1 MKKTS
6 WAAIAMLAVAIT
18 WGAAFVLMKDAI
30 QNQPFYDFL
39 ATRFTLA
46 VLVMIA
52 FRPSVLKAIDSAT
65 LKHGV
70 ILGTLLAGGYI
81 TQTIGLELTTAAI
94 TGFITGLYVVLTPL
108 IGWLMFGNKIN
119 KQLVIGI
126 ALAFI
131 ALGFLTLNGFAIDVN
146 QLWVVLCAILFAGHI
161 VGLSVWSP
169 GKDVYALTLV
179 QLALVAIYSWAGALM
194 DGSYDAPVNGDGWFA
209 IVFTAVFSTAVA
221 FLVQTWAQSIM
232 DPSRVAIFLTTE
244 VLWTAVIA
252 VLVGQEVLGLKTVLG
267 GALMVAAMLVVEWP
281 TKSSKDLPVQP
292 RLLD

>member
-30 QNQPFYDFL
+30 QDQPFYDFL

-52 FRPSVLKAIDSAT
+52 FRPRVLKAIDAPT

-146 QLWVVLCAILFAGHI
+146 QLWVVLCAVLFAGHI

-252 VLVGQEVLGLKTVLG
+252 VLVGQEVLGMKTVLG

>member
-1 MKKTS
+1 
-6 WAAIAMLAVAIT
+6 
-18 WGAAFVLMKDAI
+18 MKDAI
-30 QNQPFYDFL
+30 QDQPFYDFL

-52 FRPSVLKAIDSAT
+52 FRPKVLKAIDGPT

-70 ILGTLLAGGYI
+70 VLGTLLAGGYI

>member
-6 WAAIAMLAVAIT
+6 WAAIALLAVAIT

-30 QNQPFYDFL
+30 AEQPFNDFL

-46 VLVMIA
+46 ALVMIA
-52 FRPSVLKAIDSAT
+52 FRPSVLKSINAPL
-65 LKHGV
+65 LKHGAL
-70 ILGTLLAGGYI
+70 LGTLLSGGYI

-108 IGWLMFGNKIN
+108 LGWMMFGTKIN

-126 ALAFI
+126 VLAFI
-131 ALGFLTLNGFAIDVN
+131 ALGLLTLNGFSIDAN
-146 QLWVVLCAILFAGHI
+146 QLWIVLCALLFAGHI

-179 QLALVAIYSWAGALM
+179 QLIMVAAYSWVGAFL
-194 DGSYDAPVNGDGWFA
+194 DGGYDAPVDGNGWFA
-209 IVFTAVFSTAVA
+209 IIFTAVFSTAVA

-232 DPSRVAIFLTTE
+232 DASRVAIFLTTE

-267 GALMVAAMLVVEWP
+267 GAVMVAAMLVVEWP
-281 TKSSKDLPVQP
+281 TKASKELPVQP

>member
-30 QNQPFYDFL
+30 QDQPFYDFL

-126 ALAFI
+126 ALAFV

>member
-6 WAAIAMLAVAIT
+6 WAAIALLSVAIT

-30 QNQPFYDFL
+30 ANQPFNDFL

-46 VLVMIA
+46 ALVMIA
-52 FRPSVLKAIDSAT
+52 FRPRVLKAIDGPM

-70 ILGTLLAGGYI
+70 LLGTLLAGGYI

-119 KQLVIGI
+119 KQLLVGI
-126 ALAFI
+126 TLAVV
-131 ALGFLTLNGFAIDVN
+131 ALGLLTINGFSIDVN
-146 QLWVVLCAILFAGHI
+146 QLWIVLCALLFAGHI

-179 QLALVAIYSWAGALM
+179 QLMMVAAYSWVGAFL
-194 DGSYDAPVNGDGWFA
+194 DGDYDAPVNADGWFA
-209 IVFTAVFSTAVA
+209 IIFTAVLSTAVA

-252 VLVGQEVLGLKTVLG
+252 VLVGQEILGLKTVLG

-281 TKSSKDLPVQP
+281 TKSSKELPVQP

>member
-1 MKKTS
+1 MRKTT
-6 WAAIAMLAVAIT
+6 WAAFALLAVAIA

-30 QNQPFYDFL
+30 AAQPFYDFL

-52 FRPSVLKAIDSAT
+52 IKPGVLKAFDGPL

-70 ILGTLLAGGYI
+70 VLGTLLAFGYI

-94 TGFITGLYVVLTPL
+94 TGFITGLYVVLTPIL
-108 IGWLMFGNKIN
+108 GWLMFGNKIN
-119 KQLVIGI
+119 RQLIIGVVLAVL
-126 ALAFI
+126 ALAI
-131 ALGFLTLNGFAIDVN
+131 LTLNGFSVDVN
-146 QLWVVLCAILFAGHI
+146 QLWVVLCALLFAGHI

-169 GKDVYALTLV
+169 GKDVYALTV
-179 QLALVAIYSWAGALM
+179 MQLAMVAIYSWAGAML
-194 DGSYDAPVNGDGWFA
+194 DGRYDPPVNFDGWFA
-209 IVFTAVFSTAVA
+209 VVFTAVFSTAVA

-252 VLVGQEVLGLKTVLG
+252 VIVGQEILGLKTVLG
-267 GALMVAAMLVVEWP
+267 GAIMVAAMLVVEWP
-281 TKSSKDLPVQP
+281 TKSSKSLPVQP

>member
-1 MKKTS
+1 
-6 WAAIAMLAVAIT
+6 
-18 WGAAFVLMKDAI
+18 MKDAI
-30 QNQPFYDFL
+30 QDQPFYDFL

-81 TQTIGLELTTAAI
+81 AQTIGLELTTAAI

-146 QLWVVLCAILFAGHI
+146 QLWVVLCAVLFAGHI

-281 TKSSKDLPVQP
+281 SKSSKDLPVQP

>member
-30 QNQPFYDFL
+30 QDQPFYDFL

-52 FRPSVLKAIDSAT
+52 FRPRVLKAIDGQT

-126 ALAFI
+126 ALAFV

>member
-52 FRPSVLKAIDSAT
+52 FRPRVLKAIDAQT

-146 QLWVVLCAILFAGHI
+146 QLWVVLCAVLFAGHI

-179 QLALVAIYSWAGALM
+179 QLALVAIYSWIGALM
-194 DGSYDAPVNGDGWFA
+194 DGSYDAPTNGDGWFA

>member
-30 QNQPFYDFL
+30 QDQPFYDFL

-52 FRPSVLKAIDSAT
+52 FRPRVLRAIDGPT

-70 ILGTLLAGGYI
+70 VLGTLLAGGYI

-119 KQLVIGI
+119 KQLVVGI

-131 ALGFLTLNGFAIDVN
+131 ALGFLTLYGFAIDVN

>member
-1 MKKTS
+1 MKKTT
-6 WAAIAMLAVAIT
+6 WAAIALLAVAIA
-18 WGAAFVLMKDAI
+18 WGAAFVVMKDAI
-30 QNQPFYDFL
+30 AAQPFNDFL
-39 ATRFTLA
+39 AIRFTLA

-52 FRPSVLKAIDSAT
+52 FRPSVLKAIDGKL

-70 ILGTLLAGGYI
+70 LLGTLLSGGYI

-108 IGWLMFGNKIN
+108 LGWLMFGNKIN

-126 ALAFI
+126 VL
-131 ALGFLTLNGFAIDVN
+131 ALGALGLLTLNGFNVDVN
-146 QLWVVLCAILFAGHI
+146 QLWIVLCALLFAGHI

-169 GKDVYALTLV
+169 GKDVYALTLI
-179 QLALVAIYSWAGALM
+179 QLAMVALYSWAGAIL
-194 DGSYDAPVNGDGWFA
+194 DGDYDPPVDANGWFA
-209 IVFTAVFSTAVA
+209 VVFTAVFSTAVA

-267 GALMVAAMLVVEWP
+267 GVVMVAAMLVVEWP
-281 TKSSKDLPVQP
+281 SKEALPVQP
-292 RLLD
+292 RLID

>member
-6 WAAIAMLAVAIT
+6 IASIAMLAVAIT

-30 QNQPFYDFL
+30 ANQPFYDFL
-39 ATRFTLA
+39 ASRFTLA

-52 FRPSVLKAIDSAT
+52 FRPSVLKKINAKL

-70 ILGTLLAGGYI
+70 LLGILLAGGYI

-108 IGWLMFGNKIN
+108 LGWMMFGNRIN
-119 KQLVIGI
+119 KQLVVGTL
-126 ALAFI
+126 LAFI
-131 ALGFLTLNGFAIDVN
+131 ALGVLTLNGFSVEVG
-146 QLWVVLCAILFAGHI
+146 QLWIVLCAILFAGHI

-169 GKDVYALTLV
+169 GKDAYALTLV
-179 QLALVAIYSWAGALM
+179 QLSVVAVISWFGALM
-194 DGSYDAPVNGDGWFA
+194 DGGYQAPMDGNGWFA
-209 IVFTAVFSTAVA
+209 VIFTAVFSTAVA
-221 FLVQTWAQSIM
+221 FLVQTWAQGIM

-267 GALMVAAMLVVEWP
+267 GLIMVAAMLTVEWP
-281 TKSSKDLPVQP
+281 TKASKILPVQP

>member
-1 MKKTS
+1 MNKRT
-6 WAAIAMLAVAIT
+6 IASISMLAVAIT

-30 QNQPFYDFL
+30 ANQPFYDFL
-39 ATRFTLA
+39 ASRFTLA

-52 FRPSVLKAIDSAT
+52 FRPRVLRAIDAKL

-70 ILGTLLAGGYI
+70 LLGILLAGGYI

-108 IGWLMFGNKIN
+108 LGWMMFGNKVN
-119 KQLVIGI
+119 KQLVIGTL
-126 ALAFI
+126 LAFI
-131 ALGFLTLNGFAIDVN
+131 ALGVLTLNGFSVDVN
-146 QLWVVLCAILFAGHI
+146 QLWIVLCALLFAGHI

-169 GKDVYALTLV
+169 GKDAYALTLV
-179 QLALVAIYSWAGALM
+179 QLAVVAIISWFGALL
-194 DGSYDAPVNGDGWFA
+194 DGGYEAPVDGNGWFA
-209 IVFTAVFSTAVA
+209 VIFTAVFSTALA
-221 FLVQTWAQSIM
+221 FLVQTWAQSII

-252 VLVGQEVLGLKTVLG
+252 VLVGQEVLGFKTVMG
-267 GALMVAAMLVVEWP
+267 GLIMVTAMLIVEWP
-281 TKSSKDLPVQP
+281 TKSSRALPVQP

>member
-30 QNQPFYDFL
+30 QDQPFYDFL

-52 FRPSVLKAIDSAT
+52 FRPKVLKAIDGPT

-70 ILGTLLAGGYI
+70 VLGTLLAGGYI

-119 KQLVIGI
+119 KQLVVGI

>member
-30 QNQPFYDFL
+30 QDQPFYDFL

-52 FRPSVLKAIDSAT
+52 FRPKVLKAIDGPT

>member
-30 QNQPFYDFL
+30 QDQPFYDFL

-52 FRPSVLKAIDSAT
+52 FRPRVLKALDSAT

-119 KQLVIGI
+119 KQLVVGI

-131 ALGFLTLNGFAIDVN
+131 ALGFLTLNGFSIDVN
-146 QLWVVLCAILFAGHI
+146 QLWIVLCAVLFAGHI

-179 QLALVAIYSWAGALM
+179 QLALVAIYSWAGALI

-281 TKSSKDLPVQP
+281 TKSAKDLPVQP

>member
-30 QNQPFYDFL
+30 QDQPFYDFL

-52 FRPSVLKAIDSAT
+52 FRPRVLKAIDGQT

>member
-30 QNQPFYDFL
+30 QDQPFYDFL

-52 FRPSVLKAIDSAT
+52 FRPRVLKAIDAPT

>member
-30 QNQPFYDFL
+30 QDQPFYDFL

-52 FRPSVLKAIDSAT
+52 FRPKVLKAIDGPT

-70 ILGTLLAGGYI
+70 VLGTLLAGGYI

-194 DGSYDAPVNGDGWFA
+194 DGK
-209 IVFTAVFSTAVA
+209 
-221 FLVQTWAQSIM
+221 L
-232 DPSRVAIFLTTE
+232 
-244 VLWTAVIA
+244 
-252 VLVGQEVLGLKTVLG
+252 
-267 GALMVAAMLVVEWP
+267 
-281 TKSSKDLPVQP
+281 
-292 RLLD
+292 

>member
-1 MKKTS
+1 MKKTT
-6 WAAIAMLAVAIT
+6 WAALALLDVAIA

-30 QNQPFYDFL
+30 AAQPFNDFL

-52 FRPSVLKAIDSAT
+52 FRPSVLKSLDSKL

-70 ILGTLLAGGYI
+70 LLGTLLSGGYI

-108 IGWLMFGNKIN
+108 LGWMMFGNKIN

-126 ALAFI
+126 VL
-131 ALGFLTLNGFAIDVN
+131 ALGALGLLTLNGFSVDVN
-146 QLWVVLCAILFAGHI
+146 QLWVVLCALLFAGHI
-161 VGLSVWSP
+161 VGLSIWSP
-169 GKDVYALTLV
+169 GKDVYALTLI
-179 QLALVAIYSWAGALM
+179 QLAMVAVYSWAGAML
-194 DGSYDAPVNGDGWFA
+194 DGGYDPPVNGDGWFA
-209 IVFTAVFSTAVA
+209 VIFTAVFSTAVA

-252 VLVGQEVLGLKTVLG
+252 VIVGQEVLGLKTVLG
-267 GALMVAAMLVVEWP
+267 GAVMVAAMLVVEWP
-281 TKSSKDLPVQP
+281 TKSSKELPIQP
-292 RLLD
+292 RLVD

>member
-1 MKKTS
+1 
-6 WAAIAMLAVAIT
+6 MLAVAIT

-30 QNQPFYDFL
+30 QDQPFYDFL

-52 FRPSVLKAIDSAT
+52 FRPKVLKAIDGPT

-70 ILGTLLAGGYI
+70 VLGTLLAGGYI

-281 TKSSKDLPVQP
+281 TKASKDLPVQP

>member
-30 QNQPFYDFL
+30 QDQPFYDFL

-52 FRPSVLKAIDSAT
+52 FRPKVLKAIDGPT

-70 ILGTLLAGGYI
+70 VLGTLLAGGYI

-281 TKSSKDLPVQP
+281 TKASKDLPVQP

>member
-30 QNQPFYDFL
+30 QDQPFYDFL

-146 QLWVVLCAILFAGHI
+146 QLWIVLCALLFAGHI

-194 DGSYDAPVNGDGWFA
+194 DGRYDAPVNGNGWFA

-267 GALMVAAMLVVEWP
+267 GAVMVAAMLVVEWP

>member
-1 MKKTS
+1 MKKTT
-6 WAAIAMLAVAIT
+6 WAAIALLAVAIA
-18 WGAAFVLMKDAI
+18 WGAAFVVMKDAI
-30 QNQPFYDFL
+30 AAQPFNDFL
-39 ATRFTLA
+39 AIRFTLA

-52 FRPSVLKAIDSAT
+52 FRPSVLKAIDGKL

-70 ILGTLLAGGYI
+70 LLGTLLSGGYI

-108 IGWLMFGNKIN
+108 LGWLMFGNKIN

-126 ALAFI
+126 VL
-131 ALGFLTLNGFAIDVN
+131 ALGALGLLTLNGFSVDVN
-146 QLWVVLCAILFAGHI
+146 QLWIVLCALLFAGHI

-169 GKDVYALTLV
+169 GKDVYALTLI
-179 QLALVAIYSWAGALM
+179 QLAMVALYSWAGAIL
-194 DGSYDAPVNGDGWFA
+194 DGDYDPPVDANGWFA
-209 IVFTAVFSTAVA
+209 VVFTAVFSTAVA

-267 GALMVAAMLVVEWP
+267 GVVMVAAMLVVEWP
-281 TKSSKDLPVQP
+281 TKSSKELPIQP
-292 RLLD
+292 RLVD

>member
-6 WAAIAMLAVAIT
+6 WAAIAMISVAFA

-30 QNQPFYDFL
+30 ANQPFYDFL

-52 FRPSVLKAIDSAT
+52 FRPKVLKSIDAKL

-70 ILGTLLAGGYI
+70 LLGILLSGGYI

-108 IGWLMFGNKIN
+108 LGWMMFGNKIT
-119 KQLVIGI
+119 KQLVIGS
-126 ALAFI
+126 LTAFA
-131 ALGFLTLNGFAIDVN
+131 ALGVLTLNGFSVDVN
-146 QLWVVLCAILFAGHI
+146 QLWIVLCALLFAGHI
-161 VGLSVWSP
+161 VGLSVWGP

-179 QLALVAIYSWAGALM
+179 QLAVVAVISWAGAML
-194 DGSYDAPVNGDGWFA
+194 DGGYQAPINTDGWFA
-209 IVFTAVFSTAVA
+209 VVFTAVFSTAVA
-221 FLVQTWAQSIM
+221 FLVQTWAQTIM

-252 VLVGQEVLGLKTVLG
+252 VVVGQEVLGFKTVLG
-267 GALMVAAMLVVEWP
+267 GLIMVTAMLIVEWP
-281 TKSSKDLPVQP
+281 TKSSKELPVQP

>member
-30 QNQPFYDFL
+30 QDQPFYDFL

-52 FRPSVLKAIDSAT
+52 FRPKVLKAIDGPT

-70 ILGTLLAGGYI
+70 VLGTLLAGGYI

>member
-1 MKKTS
+1 MNKTTLAS
-6 WAAIAMLAVAIT
+6 ISMLGVAIT

-30 QNQPFYDFL
+30 ANQPFYDFL
-39 ATRFTLA
+39 ASRFTLA

-52 FRPSVLKAIDSAT
+52 FRPSVLRSIDAKL
-65 LKHGV
+65 LKHG
-70 ILGTLLAGGYI
+70 ILLGILLAGGYI

-108 IGWLMFGNKIN
+108 LGWMMFGNKVN
-119 KQLVIGI
+119 KQLIIGTVM
-126 ALAFI
+126 AFV
-131 ALGFLTLNGFAIDVN
+131 ALGVLTLNGFSVDVN
-146 QLWVVLCAILFAGHI
+146 QLWIVLCAVLFAGHI

-169 GKDVYALTLV
+169 GKDAYALTLV
-179 QLALVAIYSWAGALM
+179 QLAVVAMISWVGALL
-194 DGSYDAPVNGDGWFA
+194 DGGYQAPVDGNGWFA
-209 IVFTAVFSTAVA
+209 VIFTAVFSTALA

-252 VLVGQEVLGLKTVLG
+252 VLVGQEILGFKTVMG
-267 GALMVAAMLVVEWP
+267 GLIMVAAMLIVEWP
-281 TKSSKDLPVQP
+281 TKSSKELPVQP

>member
-30 QNQPFYDFL
+30 QDQPFYDFL

-52 FRPSVLKAIDSAT
+52 FRPRVLKAIDAPT

-146 QLWVVLCAILFAGHI
+146 QLWVVLCAVLFAGHI

-179 QLALVAIYSWAGALM
+179 QLALVAIYSWAGAFM
-194 DGSYDAPVNGDGWFA
+194 DGRYDAPVNGDGWFA

-252 VLVGQEVLGLKTVLG
+252 VLVGQEVLGMKTVLG

>member
-6 WAAIAMLAVAIT
+6 WAAIALLAVAIT

-30 QNQPFYDFL
+30 QDQPFYDFL

-108 IGWLMFGNKIN
+108 LGWLMFGNKIN

-146 QLWVVLCAILFAGHI
+146 QLWVVLCAVLFAGHI

-194 DGSYDAPVNGDGWFA
+194 DGRYDTPVNGDGWFA

-267 GALMVAAMLVVEWP
+267 GAMMVAAMLVVEWP
-281 TKSSKDLPVQP
+281 TKSSRDLPVQP

>member
-6 WAAIAMLAVAIT
+6 WAAIALLSVAIT

-30 QNQPFYDFL
+30 ANQPFNDFL

-46 VLVMIA
+46 ALVMIA
-52 FRPSVLKAIDSAT
+52 FRPRVLKAIDGPM

-70 ILGTLLAGGYI
+70 LLGTLLAGGYI

-108 IGWLMFGNKIN
+108 IGWLMFGNKVN
-119 KQLVIGI
+119 KQLLVGI
-126 ALAFI
+126 ALAVV
-131 ALGFLTLNGFAIDVN
+131 ALGLLTINGFSIDVN
-146 QLWVVLCAILFAGHI
+146 QLWIVLCALLFAGHI

-179 QLALVAIYSWAGALM
+179 QLMMVAAYSWVGAFL
-194 DGSYDAPVNGDGWFA
+194 DGDYDAPVNGDGWFA
-209 IVFTAVFSTAVA
+209 IIFTAVLSTAVA

-252 VLVGQEVLGLKTVLG
+252 VLVGQEILGLKTVLG

-281 TKSSKDLPVQP
+281 TKSSKELPVQP

>member
-30 QNQPFYDFL
+30 QDQPFYDFL

-52 FRPSVLKAIDSAT
+52 FRPKVLKAIDGPT

-146 QLWVVLCAILFAGHI
+146 QLWVVLCAVLFAGHI

-281 TKSSKDLPVQP
+281 TKSSKGLPVQP